1 MLRWGHLLR
10 SVHLV
15 TAVCV
20 GLSVCVCVCVSV
32 YVCVCAGMGAS
43 PKKRPPWHSCVC
55 GSICVCVLG
64 WGRLRSVH
72 LGTAVRV
79 CVCVYLCVCAGMGA
93 SPKKRPPWHSCVC
106 VCVCVCVSVCVCWD
120 EGISYGS
127 VHLGA
132 VGPKASPGRMG
143 QQFPCSSKSEG
154 ASQQKTD
161 SKGLFFLRSLQVP
174 WCLSAPI
181 TSIFYGFTVEGG
193 LALAGHVRNDVF
205 SLLKAAAQ
213 RTTHWNQQRGLSLP
227 SPRSRLRPGA
237 HGRWDSLGFVCK
249 RRSLPPTSQSGCGN
263 KTW

>member
-64 WGRLRSVH
+64 WGRLR
-72 LGTAVRV
+72 
-79 CVCVYLCVCAGMGA
+79 
-93 SPKKRPPWHSCVC
+93 
-106 VCVCVCVSVCVCWD
+106 
-120 EGISYGS
+120 S

-237 HGRWDSLGFVCK
+237 HGCWDSLGFVCK